1 MVPNG
6 ARYAGIVRRA
16 AKVCVVPLAAWLALV
31 PHPTAADKVS
41 EKSAQ
46 TEELAG
52 SRARTR
58 FVIALERRVD
68 FQVFSLQNPNR
79 VIVDLPDLKVELPTI
94 SGEQPVG
101 LVKSFRGG
109 LAAPGKMRV
118 VIDVTDP
125 VVVESA
131 KLEPVKD
138 SRQQRLVLEIVPA
151 GDKSASK
158 RPFATASIG
167 NAGLAAIQP
176 PLPRP
181 AVRPDARARL
191 SWKPLIVLDPGHGGH
206 DSGAMRNGTVEK
218 DVVLAFG
225 KALRDRL
232 NATGRYKVLMT
243 RDNDK
248 FVPLEERREFAE
260 EHRAA
265 LFIAIHA
272 DYVTR
277 SNVRGATIYS
287 LREGVA
293 NELARSSRGESS
305 EDLLTPKDLATVKA
319 IGADAGAVRSI
330 LADLVHR
337 ETQTTKERTGTFVKS
352 VIEYMGQS
360 TELKESPDRSAA
372 FAVLRT
378 AQVPAVLIELAY
390 VSNKQDAELLKS
402 VQWRGKVADSITTAI
417 DNYFSHQ
424 VTRLPM

>member
-1 MVPNG
+1 M
-6 ARYAGIVRRA
+6 
-16 AKVCVVPLAAWLALV
+16 PLAAWLALV
-31 PHPTAADKVS
+31 PHPTAANKPT
-41 EKSAQ
+41 EKPAQ

-58 FVIALERRVD
+58 FVIALERKAD

-79 VIVDLPDLKVELPTI
+79 VIVDLPDLKVELPAI
-94 SGEQPVG
+94 SDDQPVG
-101 LVKSFRGG
+101 LVKTFRGG

-125 VVVESA
+125 VVIETA

-138 SRQQRLVLEIVPA
+138 SRQQRLIIEIVPA
-151 GDKSASK
+151 DDKNAPK
-158 RPFATASIG
+158 RPFATASLG
-167 NAGLAAIQP
+167 NAGLGAIQP
-176 PLPRP
+176 PVPRP
-181 AVRPDARARL
+181 AVRPDARAQRA
-191 SWKPLIVLDPGHGGH
+191 WRPLIVLDPGHGGH
-206 DSGAMRNGTVEK
+206 DSGAIRNGTVEK

-225 KALRDRL
+225 KTLRDKL

-243 RDNDK
+243 RDSDT

-260 EHRAA
+260 EKKAA

-272 DYVTR
+272 DYVGR

-293 NELARSSRGESS
+293 NELARSSGGESS

-319 IGADAGAVRSI
+319 IGADASAVRSI

-337 ETQTTKERTGTFVKS
+337 ETQATKERTGTFVKS

-360 TELKESPDRSAA
+360 TELKESPDRTAA

-378 AQVPAVLIELAY
+378 AKVPAVLIELAY

-402 VQWRGKVADSITTAI
+402 DQWRGKVAQSITTAI

-424 VTRLPM
+424 VARLPM

>member
-1 MVPNG
+1 MVLNG
-6 ARYAGIVRRA
+6 ARCAGFVRLA
-16 AKVCVVPLAAWLALV
+16 AKVCAVPLAAWLVLG
-31 PHPTAADKVS
+31 PPPTAANNPADKP
-41 EKSAQ
+41 AQ

-52 SRARTR
+52 SRTRTR
-58 FVIALERRVD
+58 FVIALERKSD
-68 FQVFSLQNPNR
+68 FQVFSLQHPNR
-79 VIVDLPDLKVELPTI
+79 VIVDLPNLKIELPTI
-94 SGEQPVG
+94 AGDEPVG
-101 LVKSFRGG
+101 LVKSFRSG

-125 VVVESA
+125 VVIEST
-131 KLEPVKD
+131 KLEAAKD
-138 SRQQRLVLEIVPA
+138 GRQQRLVIEIVPA
-151 GDKSASK
+151 DEKTAAK

-167 NAGLAAIQP
+167 SAGLGTIQP
-176 PLPRP
+176 PVPRP
-181 AVRPDARARL
+181 AVRPDARAQRT
-191 SWKPLIVLDPGHGGH
+191 WKPLIVLDPGHGGH

-232 NATGRYKVLMT
+232 NATGRYKVLLT
-243 RDNDK
+243 RDDDT

-260 EHRAA
+260 EHKAA

-277 SNVRGATIYS
+277 ANVRGATIYS
-287 LREGVA
+287 LRDGVA
-293 NELARSSRGESS
+293 NELARSSSGESS
-305 EDLLTPKDLATVKA
+305 EDLLTAKDIATVKA

-337 ETQTTKERTGTFVKS
+337 ETQATKERTGTFVKS

-378 AQVPAVLIELAY
+378 AKVPAVLIELAY

-402 VQWRGKVADSITTAI
+402 DQWRGKVADSITTAI

-424 VTRLPM
+424 VARLPM

>member
-6 ARYAGIVRRA
+6 ARQAGMVRLA
-16 AKVCVVPLAAWLALV
+16 AKLCVLPFAAWLALY
-31 PHPTAADKVS
+31 PQPAAANPPTREAS
-41 EKSAQ
+41 E

-58 FVIALERRVD
+58 FVIALERKAD

-79 VIVDLPDLKVELPTI
+79 VIVDLPDVKVALPTMT
-94 SGEQPVG
+94 GEEPVG

-118 VIDVTDP
+118 VIEVTDP
-125 VVVESA
+125 VVVETA
-131 KLEPVKD
+131 RLEPAKD
-138 SRQQRLVLEIVPA
+138 RRQQRLVLEIVPA
-151 GDKSASK
+151 GATHPS
-158 RPFATASIG
+158 ATASVMKS
-167 NAGLAAIQP
+167 GLSAIQP
-176 PLPRP
+176 PVPRP
-181 AVRPDARARL
+181 AMRPDARARRT
-191 SWKPLIVLDPGHGGH
+191 WKPLIVLDPGHGGH
-206 DSGAMRNGTVEK
+206 DSGAIRNGTVEK

-225 KALRDRL
+225 KTLRDKL

-243 RDNDK
+243 RDSDK
-248 FVPLEERREFAE
+248 FIPLEERREFAE
-260 EHRAA
+260 QHKAA

-277 SNVRGATIYS
+277 SSVRGATIYS

-293 NELARSSRGESS
+293 NELARSSR
-305 EDLLTPKDLATVKA
+305 EDEPDGLLTPKDLATVKA

-337 ETQTTKERTGTFVKS
+337 ETQATKERTGTFVKS
-352 VIEYMGQS
+352 VIEYMSQS
-360 TELKESPDRSAA
+360 TELKDSPDRSAA

-402 VQWRGKVADSITTAI
+402 DKWRGKVADSITTAI

-424 VTRLPM
+424 VARLPM

>member
-1 MVPNG
+1 MVPDG
-6 ARYAGIVRRA
+6 AQRAGIVRLA
-16 AKVCVVPLAAWLALV
+16 AKLCVVPLAAWLALD
-31 PHPTAADKVS
+31 PPPTAANKVS
-41 EKSAQ
+41 EPPAQ

-58 FVIALERRVD
+58 FVIALERKVD
-68 FQVFSLQNPNR
+68 FQVFSLQHPNR
-79 VIVDLPDLKVELPTI
+79 VIVDLPDLKVELPAI
-94 SGEQPVG
+94 SGGQPIG

-131 KLEPVKD
+131 KLEPAKD
-138 SRQQRLVLEIVPA
+138 GRQQRLVLEIVPA
-151 GDKSASK
+151 GEKGASK
-158 RPFATASIG
+158 RPFAAASIG
-167 NAGLAAIQP
+167 SAGLAAIQP

-181 AVRPDARARL
+181 AVRPDARNRH

-225 KALRDRL
+225 KVLRDRL

-243 RDNDK
+243 RDDDT
-248 FVPLEERREFAE
+248 FVPLEDRREFAE
-260 EHRAA
+260 QHRAA

-319 IGADAGAVRSI
+319 IGADASAVRSI

-402 VQWRGKVADSITTAI
+402 DKWRGKVADSIATAV

-424 VTRLPM
+424 MARLPM

>member
-1 MVPNG
+1 M
-6 ARYAGIVRRA
+6 
-16 AKVCVVPLAAWLALV
+16 PLAAWLVLV
-31 PHPTAADKVS
+31 PHPTAANKLA
-41 EKSAQ
+41 EKPAQ
-46 TEELAG
+46 TEELVG

-58 FVIALERRVD
+58 FVIALERKAD

-79 VIVDLPDLKVELPTI
+79 VIVDLPDLKVELPAI
-94 SGEQPVG
+94 SGDQPVG

-118 VIDVTDP
+118 VIDVTDS
-125 VVVESA
+125 VVIETA

-138 SRQQRLVLEIVPA
+138 SRQQRLVIEIVPA
-151 GDKSASK
+151 DDKSAAK

-167 NAGLAAIQP
+167 KAGLATIQP
-176 PLPRP
+176 PVPRP
-181 AVRPDARARL
+181 AVRPDARAQRA
-191 SWKPLIVLDPGHGGH
+191 WRPLIVLDPGHGGH

-225 KALRDRL
+225 KALRDKL

-243 RDNDK
+243 RDNDT

-260 EHRAA
+260 DHKAA

-293 NELARSSRGESS
+293 NELARSPGGESS
-305 EDLLTPKDLATVKA
+305 ADLLTPKDLATVKA
-319 IGADAGAVRSI
+319 IGADAGAVRNI

-337 ETQTTKERTGTFVKS
+337 ETQATKERTGTFVKS

-378 AQVPAVLIELAY
+378 AKVPAVLIELAY

-402 VQWRGKVADSITTAI
+402 DQWRGKVADSITTAI

-424 VTRLPM
+424 VARLPM